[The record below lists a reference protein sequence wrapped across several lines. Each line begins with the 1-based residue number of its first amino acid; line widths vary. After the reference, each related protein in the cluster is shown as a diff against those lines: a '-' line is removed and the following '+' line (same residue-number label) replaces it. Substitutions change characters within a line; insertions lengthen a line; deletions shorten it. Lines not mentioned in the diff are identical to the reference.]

1 MNLNNKLKIM
11 YAFVPQNVKMCI
23 EYDETRAHVK
33 EYRENHAKFGQR
45 IIP

>member
-1 MNLNNKLKIM
+1 MYFNNKLKIM
-11 YAFVPQNVKMCI
+11 YACVPQKSKICI
-23 EYDETRAHVK
+23 GYDETRAHVK

>member
-1 MNLNNKLKIM
+1 M
-11 YAFVPQNVKMCI
+11 YAFVAQNVKMCV
-23 EYDETRAHVK
+23 EYDETRAIHVK